1 MSDKYKKVTESFSKD
16 LLDLCNKYMLL
27 GLSKVDQCSIILNV
41 FTGIFISLVFEI
53 DRYNEEDNDDETI
66 H

>member
-27 GLSKVDQCSIILNV
+27 GLSKVDHCSIILNV